1 MAMSWKAMRQM
12 IDSKAMRRMIDRK
25 AMRRMVDRDNILRQ
39 LGLEQRSPGSDFLT
53 GLGLFSVG
61 VLVGAGLGLLFAPK
75 RGEDVRAMV
84 SDRWRNRNAA
94 KLPGDVS
101 HPMGAEAGV
110 PPTTSTI
117 GH

>member
-1 MAMSWKAMRQM
+1 
-12 IDSKAMRRMIDRK
+12 MIDR
-25 AMRRMVDRDNILRQ
+25 DNLLRQ
-39 LGLEQRSPGSDFLT
+39 LGLEQRSPGGDFLT

-94 KLPGDVS
+94 KLPDAS

>member
-1 MAMSWKAMRQM
+1 MTNTSWKAVKGMLDREM
-12 IDSKAMRRMIDRK
+12 LLRRM
-25 AMRRMVDRDNILRQ
+25 
-39 LGLEQRSPGSDFLT
+39 GLEERTPTSDFFT

-84 SDRWRNRNAA
+84 QEAWRNRTKTAGPDYQA
-94 KLPGDVS
+94 
-101 HPMGAEAGV
+101 MGAETAS
-110 PPTTSTI
+110 PSTV